1 MIIIKARKMIFKSNK
16 PTCMF
21 NNKIHSLVWVP
32 LVVTLF
38 ATSCISSKKVTYVN
52 DLPQGSIQPDSSAL
66 FKSIDTF
73 RAVIQKNDL
82 LWITVGGTN
91 LNDLTSI
98 NSASGFGS
106 GGSANPST
114 STGTNSTIG
123 YLVEADGAIKIS
135 FLGKVQAEGLT
146 RMKLEDKITDLL
158 KDYTKN
164 PVVNVRFLNYSFSI
178 LGEVVKGGKFQMP
191 TERVTILEALSMA
204 GDLTILAKRDNLL
217 LIRES
222 EGQRT
227 FARLNLLSKDI
238 FTSPY
243 YYIKA
248 NDVIYVEPVTTKFIN
263 RTGLPQYLSLA
274 AVGVSLILTII
285 NVSRK

>member
-1 MIIIKARKMIFKSNK
+1 
-16 PTCMF
+16 MF
-21 NNKIHSLVWVP
+21 YNKINSLV
-32 LVVTLF
+32 LGIFILTLSV
-38 ATSCISSKKVTYVN
+38 TSCISSKKVTYFN

-66 FKSIDTF
+66 FKSLNIF
-73 RAVIQKNDL
+73 EAIIQKNDL

-98 NSASGFGS
+98 NSANGFGVGGGANVANA
-106 GGSANPST
+106 GGSA
-114 STGTNSTIG
+114 STIG
-123 YLVEADGAIKIS
+123 YLVEADGTIKIS
-135 FLGKVQAEGLT
+135 FLGKVQVEGLT
-146 RMKLEDKITDLL
+146 RIQLEDKIADLL

-164 PVVNVRFLNYSFSI
+164 PVVNVRFLNYTFSV
-178 LGEVVKGGKFQMP
+178 LGEVTRGGKFTMP
-191 TERVTILEALSMA
+191 TERMTILEALSTA
-204 GDLTILAKRDNLL
+204 GDLTVLAKRENVLI
-217 LIRES
+217 IREIQ
-222 EGQRT
+222 GQRV

-248 NDVIYVEPVTTKFIN
+248 NDVIYVEPVNSKFIN
-263 RTGLPQYLSLA
+263 RTGLPQYLGLA